1 MDSKDVT
8 NSRAPPGDVPL
19 TAAQRRA
26 LARNLPKSLVLA
38 FFQVFMVFIP
48 IAVPFFQQRGLDMQG
63 VLLLQAW
70 FGAVVVLME
79 VPSGYIAD
87 RFGRKRALV
96 AGTLLLGL
104 GFSVLPF
111 ANGFVALAIFEAL
124 LGIGVS
130 LISGADLA
138 LLCDTELALDRAEG
152 TPGAVRNLHVAHS
165 ASEAIAALL
174 CSALML
180 WSVDAVVAAQVFAG
194 WIPFAIAVT
203 LVEPPVH
210 RALGEDAGERG
221 VRMREV
227 LTHMLG
233 GERVLRYTVLA
244 LAFWSLTTFYAV
256 WLLQQ
261 YWALGGIALVWFGV
275 LWALCNALSGV
286 AGRFAATAEARLG
299 APALLLLVGL
309 LPALGYVAMAGMPF
323 VAGLVLALGFFV
335 ARGLGLVV
343 LRDALNSR
351 VPSRFRATANS
362 VASFGF
368 RGASVVTAPLVGGV
382 LDASDGAPTLEGME
396 PALWLLAVGCLLV
409 LRFVLLPL
417 AREIQART
425 RQV

>member
-1 MDSKDVT
+1 METKET
-8 NSRAPPGDVPL
+8 GNSRAPPGNVPL
-19 TAAQRRA
+19 TDAQRRA

-111 ANGFVALAIFEAL
+111 ADGFVALAIFETL
-124 LGIGVS
+124 LGVAVS

-138 LLCDTELALDRAEG
+138 LLYDTELALGRAEG
-152 TPGAVRNLHVAHS
+152 TPGAVRNLHAAHS

-180 WSVDAVVAAQVFAG
+180 WSIDAVVLAQVLAG
-194 WIPFAIAVT
+194 WIPFAVALT

-210 RALGEDAGERG
+210 RALGEGAGEDAGERG

-227 LTHMLG
+227 LAHMLG
-233 GERVLRYTVLA
+233 GERVLRHTVLA

-256 WLLQQ
+256 WLLQK
-261 YWALGGIALVWFGV
+261 YWELGGIALVWFGV
-275 LWALCNALSGV
+275 LWAVCNAVSGI
-286 AGRFAATAEARLG
+286 AGRFAAAAEARLG
-299 APALLLLVGL
+299 APGLLLLVGV
-309 LPALGYVAMAGMPF
+309 LPALGYVAMAGMPL
-323 VAGLVLALGFFV
+323 VAGLVLSLGFFV

-362 VASFGF
+362 LASFGF
-368 RGASVVTAPLVGGV
+368 RGAYVLTAPLVGAV
-382 LDASDGAPTLEGME
+382 LDGAGMTM
-396 PALWLLAVGCLLV
+396 ALWLLAIGSLLV

-417 AREIQART
+417 ARQVLAQAPGA
-425 RQV
+425 